1 MRKSTYTF
9 MRNYRATKRR
19 KKMKLTVAPM
29 MKVTNYNFR
38 RFFAEVFQ
46 NEIERD
52 ELSLYTEMLNVN
64 FLLRGKRDDV
74 EEALK
79 CTPNSTI
86 LQVGGN
92 CENTFRD
99 VGRMLRERN
108 TKFQGLNINAGC
120 PSPRVSGDGCF
131 GAALMRYP
139 ERLGRLGAILSET
152 SGMSVSVK
160 HRIGV
165 VDRIDEMNDSITFE
179 NLANFVDTVHRS
191 SQGTV
196 RHFDVHSRCAVLNF
210 NPKKNREIPP
220 IRYDYVYDLIREFPN
235 LHFSLNGEVCA
246 RSVPSHITDGNVR
259 EFMIGRAVQNHGPKT
274 LDDIFHPNEYRL
286 DHYCKAARRYLSSS
300 DLRCNSRQQALAP
313 LSNLFN
319 GEKGARRYRRS
330 LNESSDLHPLY
341 IFNRA
346 LEEGGIEIDRDRQST
361 DENRENLNEDR
372 QSSMVM
378 S

>member
-1 MRKSTYTF
+1 MSCMGKRAYD
-9 MRNYRATKRR
+9 RNVSTKRR
-19 KKMKLTVAPM
+19 MKLTVAPM

-64 FLLRGKRDDV
+64 FLLNGKRDDV

-79 CTPNSTI
+79 FTPNTI
-86 LQVGGN
+86 LQIGGN
-92 CENTFRD
+92 CESTFRD
-99 VGRMLRERN
+99 TGRMLRN
-108 TKFQGLNINAGC
+108 TEFQGLNINAGC

-131 GAALMRYP
+131 GAALMRFP

-191 SQGTV
+191 SQGAVT
-196 RHFDVHSRCAVLNF
+196 HFDVHARCAVLNF

-246 RSVPSHITDGNVR
+246 RTVRNHITDGKVR
-259 EFMIGRAVQNHGPKT
+259 EFMIGRAVQNHGPKA

-286 DHYCKAARRYLSSS
+286 DHYCNAARRYLSSS
-300 DLRCNSRQQALAP
+300 DLRCSSRQALSP

-319 GEKGARRYRRS
+319 GEKGARQYRRL
-330 LNESSDLHPLY
+330 LNENCDLHPLD

-346 LEEGGIEIDRDRQST
+346 LEEGGIEIDG
-361 DENRENLNEDR
+361 DR
-372 QSSMVM
+372 QSSMDEDPQSLVM